1 MLAIELARLTNW
13 GVLPLA
19 DATLL
24 FDEPELNDL
33 MRWAHTLSLAEQ
45 TELLQA
51 LPSYLPGLDPLKAS
65 GVLVLAGG
73 LVENGADPDALAPAG
88 RQHLARL
95 RGLFDQG
102 EALPEEAWRYAVIGL
117 MTMLC
122 RSAAARAQWRAQ
134 AELVEWLQAHE
145 EVSGHFFYLLRA
157 AEMSDEDRLLILFP
171 AYETGLEIA
180 ISQVNNGFQLLTLV
194 QPLVREHAAALRLR
208 RPPAP
213 TDPTLLRYIQGDPE
227 MPATDGDVAGLNW
240 LNALAYQGGPLD
252 TLQLVWGEAPVWA
265 LPRVQGVVVLLATD
279 DEHRLQRSW
288 DLGFLSPVHGANC
301 PQIQLNHLLPAAEV
315 RAVLARIHPPVAA
328 ATAAVA
334 PAGAVPAA
342 PPAGP
347 ASVPARSWWQRLLGR

>member
-24 FDEPELNDL
+24 FEEPELNEV
-33 MRWAHTLSLAEQ
+33 MRWAHTLPLAEQ
-45 TELLQA
+45 TELLEA
-51 LPSYLPGLDPLKAS
+51 LPDRLPGLDPLKAS

-88 RQHLARL
+88 MQHLTRL

-102 EALPEEAWRYAVIGL
+102 EVLPEEAWRYAVIGL

-134 AELVEWLQAHE
+134 AELLAWLQAHE

-157 AEMSDEDRLLILFP
+157 AEISDEDKLLILFP

-194 QPLVREHAAALRLR
+194 QPLVREHAAALQLCRS
-208 RPPAP
+208 PAP
-213 TDPTLLRYIQGDPE
+213 TDPALLRYIQGDPE
-227 MPATDGDVAGLNW
+227 MPEVDGDVAGLNW

-252 TLQLVWGEAPVWA
+252 QLQLVWGEAPVWA
-265 LPRVQGVVVLLATD
+265 LPRVQGVVVVLATD

-288 DLGFLSPVHGANC
+288 DLGFLSPLHGANC
-301 PQIQLNHLLPAAEV
+301 PEVYLNRLLPSAEV
-315 RAVLARIHPPVAA
+315 RAVLAKIHAPVVAAAAALAPVAA
-328 ATAAVA
+328 VPGPPGGPA
-334 PAGAVPAA
+334 PAL
-342 PPAGP
+342 
-347 ASVPARSWWQRLLGR
+347 PARSWWQRLLGR